1 MTNHQN
7 EQGLRRW
14 WIYQKERFPLA
25 QHGPVIFAFSFSAVA
40 FSWML
45 HSSNGWPSL
54 ASIVVAFV
62 TCLLFF
68 FQLRISDEFKDKEED
83 ARYRPYRP
91 VPRGLVTLRE
101 LVVLFV
107 LCSIVQIGLA
117 LWLDPRLLILLL
129 ITWSYQ
135 ALMGK
140 EFFIG
145 KWLRGKHL
153 TYLITHMAIMPLV
166 DLYATGT
173 EWLIS
178 LGHAPDGLFWFLL
191 ASLFNGMG
199 IDIGRKIR
207 SPEDE
212 EKGVPTYSVVWGRP
226 KALMIWWIVMGL
238 ALICT
243 CIAAHRIDFFLPI
256 LFILSVT
263 LGGAIVVGIYFL
275 RQQTKGAGKWI
286 ELYSGAWTLVL
297 YMSLGLLPLIW
308 RELI

>member
-1 MTNHQN
+1 MTHQD
-7 EQGLRRW
+7 EHGHPRW
-14 WIYQKERFPLA
+14 WIYQKERFPLV

-45 HSSNGWPSL
+45 HSSEGWPNPL
-54 ASIVVAFV
+54 SILVAFV

-101 LVVLFV
+101 LTVLFV
-107 LCSIVQIGLA
+107 LCGIVQIGLA
-117 LWLDPRLLILLL
+117 LWLDAQLLILLL
-129 ITWSYQ
+129 ITWTYQ
-135 ALMGK
+135 ALMGR

-145 KWLRGKHL
+145 NWLRGKHL

-173 EWLIS
+173 EWLVS

-212 EKGVPTYSVVWGRP
+212 EEGVSTYSVVWGRS
-226 KALMIWWIVMGL
+226 KALWTWWLVMAL
-238 ALICT
+238 ALVCT
-243 CIAAHRIDFFLPI
+243 CIAAYRIEFFLPI
-256 LFILSVT
+256 LIILCLA
-263 LGGAIVVGIYFL
+263 LGGAVVVGIVFL
-275 RQQTKGAGKWI
+275 RRQTRGAGKWI
-286 ELYSGAWTLVL
+286 EIYSGAWTLIL

-308 RELI
+308 REWI